1 MAYATQADI
10 EARYPGELAQA
21 GPRDPAGN
29 LDPAAI
35 ALACEEASAKADSY
49 LRVSPAGFTVPLAPP
64 APVWL
69 TDLVVDIALY
79 QATPTA
85 IASQD
90 DFKDRRKRYEDAL
103 AALAGIAGG
112 KLLPQ
117 TPPANPAGVLLVYTT
132 GKPRLFGRGVL

>member
-35 ALACEEASAKADSY
+35 ALACEEASAKADGY
-49 LRVSPAGFTVPLAPP
+49 LRVSPAGITVPLAPP

-79 QATPTA
+79 QAVSYTHLDVYKRQELYL
-85 IASQD
+85 ISQ
-90 DFKDRRKRYEDAL
+90 
-103 AALAGIAGG
+103 I
-112 KLLPQ
+112 
-117 TPPANPAGVLLVYTT
+117 VS
-132 GKPRLFGRGVL
+132 

>member
-1 MAYATQADI
+1 MAYITQADI

-21 GPRDPAGN
+21 GPRDASGN

-35 ALACEEASAKADSY
+35 ALACAEASARADGY
-49 LRVSPAGFTVPLAPP
+49 LRVSPAGFTVPLPPP
-64 APVWL
+64 APDWL
-69 TDLVVDIALY
+69 ADMVVDIALY

-103 AALAGIAGG
+103 AALEGIAGG
-112 KLLPQ
+112 KFLPQ
-117 TPPANPAGVLLVYTT
+117 APPVNPAGVAVLYMAY
-132 GKPRLFGRGVL
+132 KPRWFGRGVL